1 MTHSNGTSE
10 ICSIN
15 YVIGNMRDL
24 HSVYNR
30 QFFNV
35 ELQPA
40 RLTDIAIVEN
50 KVQLAIERP
59 RNNFDYVK
67 VHCSDQIEHI
77 IFNTS
82 NSTNKIIEIVNC
94 EFLPNMSL
102 MNFILETV
110 KKDFRSAMM
119 TITREG
125 KL

>member
-1 MTHSNGTSE
+1 M
-10 ICSIN
+10 
-15 YVIGNMRDL
+15 
-24 HSVYNR
+24 
-30 QFFNV
+30 
-35 ELQPA
+35 
-40 RLTDIAIVEN
+40 TDIAIVEN